1 MHCAPNRRRPA
12 ASAALSLP
20 ALLLACAGWLAG
32 SGSVQAG
39 NTTPSVGKPA
49 PAFKLQD
56 QAGKWHS
63 LSDYKGK
70 WVAMYFY
77 PKDDTPG
84 CTTQACGFRD
94 NIFAFNKEGA
104 VILGVSVDEV
114 ASHKDFAEKHSLP
127 FTLLA
132 DADKNVA
139 RQYGVLKTYM
149 GVMEMARRD
158 TFIIDPQ
165 GRIAKHY
172 ESVDPEGHS
181 QVVLADIKALKAA
194 AAGGKGGR

>member
-1 MHCAPNRRRPA
+1 MYRAHFRRGIP
-12 ASAALSLP
+12 
-20 ALLLACAGWLAG
+20 LLAVLLSALALTFVSVVAGGRLALADG
-32 SGSVQAG
+32 VA
-39 NTTPSVGKPA
+39 PAVGKPA

-63 LSDYKGK
+63 LADYKGK
-70 WVAMYFY
+70 WVALYFY

-104 VILGVSVDEV
+104 VILGISVDEV
-114 ASHKDFAEKHSLP
+114 ASHKEFAEKHSLP
-127 FTLLA
+127 FTILA
-132 DADKNVA
+132 DSDKAVT
-139 RQYGVLKTYM
+139 RSYGVLKTYM

-165 GRIAKHY
+165 GRVAKHY
-172 ESVDPEGHS
+172 ESVNPEGHS

-194 AAGGKGGR
+194 AAAGSKGGR